1 MRRRLLDATVECL
14 DRFGYAAT
22 TTTRVT
28 ELAGVTRGAQVH
40 HFATRADLIAATVRH
55 FMSMRTELAAEK
67 LDGVREAADPL
78 DAALDLL
85 WEIHH
90 QPVRFAT
97 LELWM
102 ASRTDPDLKSVAAEV
117 EPAAREAVTEFAL
130 GVLAG
135 AGDGT
140 PTDLEQA
147 RFRQVVNT
155 AMYAV
160 RGVLLSE
167 LPVSDAAA
175 LESRWKQAKAD
186 LRLMFEAVLAQP
198 SDPISGAR

>member
-1 MRRRLLDATVECL
+1 MRGRLLDATVECL

-40 HFATRADLIAATVRH
+40 HFATRAELIAATVRH
-55 FMSMRTELAAEK
+55 LMAMRTELAAER
-67 LDGVREAADPL
+67 LDAVREAADPL

-85 WEIHH
+85 WEVHH

-102 ASRTDPDLKSVAAEV
+102 AARTDPDLKAVAAEV
-117 EPAAREAVTEFAL
+117 EPAAREAVAEF
-130 GVLAG
+130 VLTVVC
-135 AGDGT
+135 GT
-140 PTDLEQA
+140 DTGTDADRE

-167 LPVSDAAA
+167 IPVSDTAA
-175 LESRWKQAKAD
+175 LRERWRHAKAD
-186 LRLMFEAVLAQP
+186 LRLMLDAVLAQ
-198 SDPISGAR
+198 SSAPISGAR